1 MYSGY
6 CLLRVPAYYQ
16 TEFNPALKF
25 LPVSLIYDFSYISW
39 ITQET
44 EQKWGLCANIF
55 WEKLA

>member
-16 TEFNPALKF
+16 TEFNPAPKF

-44 EQKWGLCANIF
+44 EQK
-55 WEKLA
+55 